1 MPSNIIIFEADYVT
15 ELVSSMN
22 SACELMSEAVQSLKQ
37 ASLHEG
43 WKCKEC
49 ANITENLDDLN
60 LRLGRLDEGV
70 NETSRVLGGSVS
82 RFTSLEA
89 SYRNQAEGLS
99 EDLTQKHGYSGT
111 VITDPSES
119 ANSSGNAGNTASG
132 GKAGASKSSAGSQSG
147 SNSES
152 NRTGNNTGSASGGRA
167 SSMASSAG
175 GAGVIISGNKAS
187 AGTSESESSLT
198 GSGALSGYS
207 SVSMN
212 LPVTHIPD
220 RPEVAAKGIKYTQEI
235 TDAAVSSVAESITEV
250 LNSSPVRLS
259 SATGAGMAARNLIE
273 AYNAGKSI
281 VENSASIMSNPSMPH
296 TKERLAMA
304 EGIASLAG
312 TSAFMTSGNTSSGT
326 SGFNAVHT
334 ENVRSNAGNLISAV
348 QDVNGGGE
356 LKNVLTSVMS
366 DNSEG
371 ISPFTVSGNSTGST
385 FFDKIVDA
393 IKKTLLEGGKSSS
406 GSANSSSPIDEFM
419 KNLITEQ
426 V

>member
-22 SACELMSEAVQSLKQ
+22 SACEFMSEAVQSLKQ

-49 ANITENLDDLN
+49 ARISENLDDLN

-70 NETSRVLGGSVS
+70 NETARVLGGSVS
-82 RFTSLEA
+82 RFTSLEE
-89 SYRNQAEGLS
+89 SYKNQAKGLS

-111 VITDPSES
+111 VHTDQSEN
-119 ANSSGNAGNTASG
+119 ANSSGNAGNAANAGKNSG
-132 GKAGASKSSAGSQSG
+132 GKAGASNSSAGSQS
-147 SNSES
+147 
-152 NRTGNNTGSASGGRA
+152 GNNTGSASGGRA

-187 AGTSESESSLT
+187 MTASGAESESSLT
-198 GSGALSGYS
+198 GAGALSGYS
-207 SVSMN
+207 SVNMN

-220 RPEVAAKGIKYTQEI
+220 RPEAAAKGIKYTQEI
-235 TDAAVSSVAESITEV
+235 TDAAVSSVAGSITEV
-250 LNSSPVRLS
+250 LNSSPARLS
-259 SATGAGMAARNLIE
+259 SVSCAGMAARNLVE

-304 EGIASLAG
+304 EGIVSLAG
-312 TSAFMTSGNTSSGT
+312 SSAFMTAGNTSSGT
-326 SGFNAVHT
+326 SGFNALHT
-334 ENVRSNAGNLISAV
+334 ENFRSNAGNLISAM

-371 ISPFTVSGNSTGST
+371 ISPFTVSGNSSGNT
-385 FFDKIVDA
+385 FFDKIVEA

-406 GSANSSSPIDEFM
+406 GSAGSNSPIDEFM